1 LRVLADEYHVDGMGP
16 NATCN
21 MNRLLKLVAKT
32 KAKIHEEQLRFRS
45 VWNIHDAG
53 YVQQINGFAAST
65 AEINEAVNAATSKL
79 AANRAESDSLNTQR
93 LVLEAKIVALAS
105 KIKAAGNRSPDI
117 RAGTASAEVKI
128 YIKTVATLD
137 VLLKLVRGF
146 KARMSESADAAE
158 EAASLLEQ
166 QSKMAATANI
176 KSLIEVAQL
185 QVFAIKKDRLATDKL
200 VVQASHSELQLM
212 KSAQVMHIAKAIDRL
227 EGALDAEMKVVKR
240 HRQGPLVD
248 DESVDSE
255 EELIALHTQLF
266 ELQHELHMMTN
277 RQYHLRMQASLS
289 VSESS
294 MRKLRLQAAAV
305 EKQVIMTRRINA
317 RHAFEAESR
326 MRTRQLELLQQIEAL
341 LKRHGKRACH
351 KVVSEVYTPSPGVSY
366 INQNALTHTVFFPKK
381 YRKAPCVYL
390 QRNTKAFI
398 PHRYKLT
405 RVTTTYFTVEV
416 QRLAAWTD
424 EQALSLTWNA
434 VGNL

>member
-1 LRVLADEYHVDGMGP
+1 MRVLADEYHVDGMGP

-266 ELQHELHMMTN
+266 ELQHELHMMV
-277 RQYHLRMQASLS
+277 R
-289 VSESS
+289 
-294 MRKLRLQAAAV
+294 
-305 EKQVIMTRRINA
+305 
-317 RHAFEAESR
+317 
-326 MRTRQLELLQQIEAL
+326 
-341 LKRHGKRACH
+341 KRARACVCVCVCVCLCVCVCVCVCSCPASIVCTCAH
-351 KVVSEVYTPSPGVSY
+351 FWSEFLCGLAMCRVSADEPPIPFAHASVAVRVRVLDAQIAPAGGSCREAGHHDPS
-366 INQNALTHTVFFPKK
+366 H
-381 YRKAPCVYL
+381 
-390 QRNTKAFI
+390 QR
-398 PHRYKLT
+398 PSCL
-405 RVTTTYFTVEV
+405 
-416 QRLAAWTD
+416 
-424 EQALSLTWNA
+424 
-434 VGNL
+434 